1 MAREHAH
8 FSAVDPADWVECAA
22 RDQPHRPFLET
33 AEGRQLNY
41 ASLRE
46 QSGRFSA
53 ALMRRGVVPGDRV
66 AVQVDKSVE
75 GVLLYVACLRMG
87 AVFVPINPANTPN
100 EVDYF
105 LRDSNPRVAV
115 IRPADYALLEPHA
128 VRAGIPHIETL
139 GDQGEGSLLALVRQ
153 CAEDPGMP
161 RRHGAD
167 ALAAIVYTSGT
178 TGRAKGA
185 MQSHNALAASCAQ
198 IRTAWHWRDDDV
210 LCVALPLFHVHG
222 LHVAMQTTL
231 AVGATV
237 VVERRFD
244 AQKMRETLLR
254 EKATMFFGVPTM
266 YVRLLERVDDL
277 PELRLWVA
285 GSAALSAETW
295 NAFKT
300 KFGQEILERYGATE
314 TCMCLTNRFRG
325 PYHPGAVGI
334 PFPGI
339 RTRVIDPATQADV
352 ADGEVG
358 ELLINGPNVFSG
370 YYKNPQATRD
380 AFVLDADGGR
390 WFRSGDL
397 VRFDPAIRSFAVVG
411 RLKELIITG
420 GFNVYPREIE
430 EEIEALPG
438 IKECA
443 VIGLADPARGE
454 VPYAFVAVEDAAAFD
469 GEALLLG
476 LRERIASF
484 KIPKGIEVLDAIPRN
499 AMGKLDKPTLRAM
512 MAERPVKA

>member
-1 MAREHAH
+1 MTILDLLAASVRDRADHTALVIDGHRLTYRQLDERSRRVAAFLTARGFATGDRL
-8 FSAVDPADWVECAA
+8 AI
-22 RDQPHRPFLET
+22 FLENEIAFVDAYFGALRAGVVVVPT
-33 AEGRQLNY
+33 NPLYRDRDAKVVWDDAEVRGIVSGGDLAAEVKKVGLGDRLIE
-41 ASLRE
+41 ASE
-46 QSGRFSA
+46 ISA
-53 ALMRRGVVPGDRV
+53 AATGFAVPAGWTEFD
-66 AVQVDKSVE
+66 A
-75 GVLLYVACLRMG
+75 
-87 AVFVPINPANTPN
+87 
-100 EVDYF
+100 
-105 LRDSNPRVAV
+105 
-115 IRPADYALLEPHA
+115 RPDTIAFILF
-128 VRAGIPHIETL
+128 
-139 GDQGEGSLLALVRQ
+139 
-153 CAEDPGMP
+153 
-161 RRHGAD
+161 
-167 ALAAIVYTSGT
+167 TSGT

-210 LCVALPLFHVHG
+210 LCIALPLFHVHG

-244 AQKMRETLLR
+244 AQKMRETLIR

-266 YVRLLERVDDL
+266 YVRFLERVDDL
-277 PELRLWVA
+277 PALRLWVA

-325 PYHPGAVGI
+325 PYYPGAVGV

-380 AFVLDADGGR
+380 AFVLDPDGGR

-397 VRFDPAIRSFAVVG
+397 VRFDPAIRSYVVVG

-443 VIGLADPARGE
+443 VIGLDDPARGE

-469 GEALLLG
+469 GEAMLG
-476 LRERIASF
+476 ALRERIASF
-484 KIPKGIEVLDAIPRN
+484 KIPKTVEVLDAIPRN

-512 MAERPVKA
+512 LAKRSVKA